1 MIKNNIK
8 IILAS
13 ASSRRTAMLKGI
25 GLPFT
30 SRESRIEEELQPL
43 VPAHEQAGAL
53 AIAIACMKADD
64 VGQREKRRALII
76 AADTIVV
83 MGKKVI
89 GKPSDRGEAGKILR
103 LLSGKTH
110 KVITGVCILKMPE
123 RISLKFSVTT
133 DVTMVKMTDRD
144 IRWYIKTGEPMDKAG
159 AYGIQGIGG
168 LFVKKINGS
177 YTNVV
182 GLPLPELLMA
192 LKKLKAI
199 EMVG

>member
-43 VPAHEQAGAL
+43 SIPAHRQTGAP
-53 AIAIACMKADD
+53 AIAIACLKAND
-64 VGQREKRRALII
+64 VGKREKGRALII

-89 GKPSDRGEAGKILR
+89 GKPANREDAENILR

-110 KVITGVCILKMPE
+110 KVVTGVCILKMPGHV
-123 RISLKFSVTT
+123 SFKFSVTT
-133 DVTMVKMTDRD
+133 DVTMAKMTDRD
-144 IRWYIKTGEPMDKAG
+144 IRWYLNTGEPMDKAG

-168 LFVKKINGS
+168 IFVEKIRGS

-182 GLPLPELLMA
+182 GLPLPELLVA
-192 LKKLKAI
+192 LKKLRAI
-199 EMVG
+199 EIG